1 MISIIIDV
9 SKYIFALMAVCYAGT
24 VLIGLIGKNRFL
36 SANIYA
42 MQIIITLTV
51 HFLGYTVLFTQN
63 ENAPGY
69 AALYGAELVYFIVV
83 YLVYGTF
90 YKNASKLLV
99 NNMCMLLAIGFIM
112 ITRLNYN
119 KGVKQFVI
127 CAAAT
132 VITFFI
138 PVILKKIKWIKNL
151 NWVYCVAGLALLA
164 AVLFCTEV
172 FGANLVLTIGGF
184 SVQPSEFVKI
194 LYVMYVA
201 AAFNK
206 STSFGNTIAVTF
218 FAAVHVAILVL
229 SKDLG
234 AALIF
239 FVVYLFMMY
248 TATGNV
254 LLVLLGTGAGAAA
267 SVAAYHIFSHVKQ
280 RVLMWINPWSDID
293 GKGYQIC
300 QSLFAI
306 GMGSWFGY
314 GLGQGLPGKI
324 PVAEKDFM
332 FSAITEEFGI
342 FFSISLL
349 FICLSNVIIMMDIA
363 SKCRILFYRL
373 VSVGLA
379 VTYGF
384 QVFLTVGGAMKLIPM
399 TGVTLP
405 LVSYGGSSLVSTLV
419 MFAII
424 NGMYIKRELI
434 PDYKRSILNTK
445 HNEVRKN
452 EPSRKKTGKEKNSRK
467 KSVYDYDEEDF

>member
-1 MISIIIDV
+1 MLSIIIDV
-9 SKYIFALMAVCYAGT
+9 SKYIFALLAVSYAGT
-24 VLIGLIGKNRFL
+24 VLIGLTSKNRFL
-36 SANIYA
+36 SANIYT
-42 MQIIITLTV
+42 MQIIITLTM
-51 HFLGYTVLFTQN
+51 HFLGYTVLFAQN
-63 ENAPGY
+63 ENSLKY
-69 AALYGAELVYFIVV
+69 AKLYGAELVYFVVV
-83 YLVYGTF
+83 YLVYSIF

-99 NNMCMLLAIGFIM
+99 NNMCELLAMGFIM

-127 CAAAT
+127 CVAAT
-132 VITFFI
+132 IVTFFI
-138 PVILKKIKWIKNL
+138 PVVLKKIKWLRNL
-151 NWVYCVAGLALLA
+151 SWVYCVAGLALLV

-194 LYVMYVA
+194 LFVMYVA

-206 STSFGNTIAVTF
+206 SAGLGNTIAVTF
-218 FAAVHVAILVL
+218 FAAVHVIILVL

-239 FVVYLFMMY
+239 FVVYLLMMY
-248 TATGNV
+248 IATGNV
-254 LLVLLGTGAGAAA
+254 ILVLLGMGSGAVA
-267 SVAAYHIFSHVKQ
+267 SVASYHIFPHVKQ

-293 GKGYQIC
+293 RKGYQIC
-300 QSLFAI
+300 QSMFAI

-342 FFSISLL
+342 FFAISLL
-349 FICLSNVIIMMDIA
+349 FICLSNVIIMMNIA
-363 SKCRILFYRL
+363 LKCRILFYRL
-373 VSVGLA
+373 VAVGLA

-384 QVFLTVGGAMKLIPM
+384 QVFLTVGGAMNMIPM

-419 MFAII
+419 MFALI
-424 NGMYIKRELI
+424 NGMYIMRESVPDSKR
-434 PDYKRSILNTK
+434 YILNTK
-445 HNEVRKN
+445 HNEVKKN
-452 EPSRKKTGKEKNSRK
+452 GPSKGKKGKEKNKRK
-467 KSVYDYDEEDF
+467 KSIYDYD